1 VPGKLEHIKAS
12 KVLLGWS
19 IPLLHELIDA
29 SSQIKGLG
37 HGITGH
43 NLDIINAANNFFG
56 EKGRLEATLHIL
68 QDIGFVKEEDWRI
81 MMNTTQR
88 KRKRKS

>member
-1 VPGKLEHIKAS
+1 VPGRLEHIKAS

-43 NLDIINAANNFFG
+43 NLDIINAANNFF
-56 EKGRLEATLHIL
+56 
-68 QDIGFVKEEDWRI
+68 W
-81 MMNTTQR
+81 
-88 KRKRKS
+88 